1 MRDAGRWDRIPRM
14 HSEQVEPSVGFE
26 PPTPPPRPRGLLG
39 WIEWIGNALPD
50 PTVLFII
57 GAAIVMILSAIAAAG
72 NWSVTPMV
80 AQQMRGPEGQPLDP
94 PRLEFVPQTDAEG
107 KPVVITARSLLS
119 SDGIFWALDQM
130 VLNFINFPPLGV
142 VLVGMLGIG
151 VAERTGLFSALLRAF
166 MLVVPPVAFT
176 PTMIFLGIM
185 SSLGLDAGY
194 VVLPPLAAALYQSVG
209 RSPLA
214 GIAAVFAGV
223 ASGFNANLLVTGLD
237 PLLAGL
243 STTGARIV
251 DPNYEV
257 AATCNWGFMAASTVV
272 MTLVGWFVT
281 ARLVE
286 PRLAAR
292 PAEEGGASSAAGEV
306 ESQRLTEKEWTG
318 LWAALGTIAALVG
331 LVVLLVLIDG
341 SPLAG
346 KSPRQPA
353 FDRWVAVIV
362 PIIFLA
368 FLLPGLLY
376 GTILGNIK
384 SSKDAAK
391 AMVEAI
397 AAIAPIIVLAFF
409 AAQFIAYL
417 GYSQLDRMMAFAGGA
432 ALAEAQLPAGALIVA
447 FILLIAFFNL
457 FIGSMSA
464 KYAMVAPIFVPMLMI
479 AGISPELTQGAYR
492 IGDSVTNSIT
502 PLNAYLVIILMFMQ
516 RYARRAGMGTL
527 VSMMLP
533 YALIFLIV
541 WTVMLLIW
549 MGLEIPL
556 GKNGPLWY
564 PSAAPAATQPAS

>member
-1 MRDAGRWDRIPRM
+1 MADDTSAFAGEAD
-14 HSEQVEPSVGFE
+14 S
-26 PPTPPPRPRGLLG
+26 PPPSPERPRGILG
-39 WIEWIGNALPD
+39 WIEWLGNALPD
-50 PTVLFII
+50 PTALFVI
-57 GAAIVMILSAIAAAG
+57 GAAIVMVLSAYAAWAG
-72 NWSVTPMV
+72 WTVTPMV
-80 AQQMRGPEGQPLDP
+80 AHAVVDASGEPVIDEGTGQQ
-94 PRLEFVPQTDAEG
+94 RLEFVEQRDADG
-107 KPVVITARSLLS
+107 NPVVIRARNLLS

-176 PTMIFLGIM
+176 PTMVFLGVM

-194 VVLPPLAAALYQSVG
+194 VVLPPLAAALYASVG

-223 ASGFNANLLVTGLD
+223 AAGFNANLLVTGLD

-243 STTGARIV
+243 STTGARII
-251 DPNYEV
+251 DPAYEV
-257 AATCNWGFMAASTVV
+257 APPCNWYFMAASTIVI
-272 MTLVGWFVT
+272 TLVGWAVS
-281 ARLVE
+281 AWIVE
-286 PRLAAR
+286 PRLRSRSAA
-292 PAEEGGASSAAGEV
+292 EGGASADLADV
-306 ESQRLTEKEWTG
+306 ESQRLTPKEWTG
-318 LWAALGTIAALVG
+318 LWVALGTMAFMVSLVI
-331 LVVLLVLIDG
+331 LLVLIDG

-346 KSPRQPA
+346 KSPRQAA

-362 PIIFLA
+362 PIIFLT

-376 GTILGNIK
+376 GMVLGNIT

-432 ALAEAQLPAGALIVA
+432 ALAEAQLPPWALIVS

-464 KYAMVAPIFVPMLMI
+464 KYAMVAPIFIPMLMI
-479 AGISPELTQGAYR
+479 VGISPELTQGAYR
-492 IGDSVTNSIT
+492 IGDSVTNTIT

-516 RYARRAGMGTL
+516 RYAKNAGMGTL
-527 VSMMLP
+527 ISMMLP
-533 YALIFLIV
+533 YSLVFLVV
-541 WTVMLLIW
+541 WTVMLLVW
-549 MGLEIPL
+549 MWLGIPL
-556 GKNGPLWY
+556 GPNGPLSY
-564 PSAAPAATQPAS
+564 PA

>member
-1 MRDAGRWDRIPRM
+1 M
-14 HSEQVEPSVGFE
+14 HDTPEAFE
-26 PPTPPPRPRGLLG
+26 AAPASRRPRGILG
-39 WIEWIGNALPD
+39 WIEWLGNALPD
-50 PTVLFII
+50 PNALFVI
-57 GAAIVMILSAIAAAG
+57 GAVIVMLVSAIAASQQ
-72 NWSVTPMV
+72 WSVTPLV
-80 AQQMRGPEGQPLDP
+80 ARQAVDASGTPVIDP
-94 PRLEFVPQTDAEG
+94 ATDQPRLEFVPQVDAQG
-107 KPVVITARSLLS
+107 NPVVITARNLLS
-119 SDGIFWALDQM
+119 SDGIFWALDNM

-166 MLVVPPVAFT
+166 MLVVPSRLFT
-176 PTMIFLGIM
+176 PTMVFLGIM

-194 VVLPPLAAALYQSVG
+194 VVLPPLAAALYASVG

-243 STTGARIV
+243 STTGAQVV
-251 DPNYEV
+251 DRDYTV
-257 AATCNWGFMAASTVV
+257 AATANWGFMAASTIV
-272 MTLVGWFVT
+272 MTLVGWWVT
-281 ARLVE
+281 AKIVE
-286 PRLAAR
+286 PRLAGR
-292 PAEEGGASSAAGEV
+292 SAEEGGAALGGGTADV
-306 ESQRLTEKEWTG
+306 ESQRLSPREWKG
-318 LWAALGTIAALVG
+318 LWVALATIAGFVGLIVALVFWE
-331 LVVLLVLIDG
+331 G

-362 PIIFLA
+362 PIIFLS

-376 GTILGNIK
+376 GMILGNIR

-417 GYSQLDRMMAFAGGA
+417 GYTQLDRMMAFAGGA
-432 ALAEAQLPAGALIVA
+432 ALAQAQLPPWALIVA
-447 FILLIAFFNL
+447 FILVIAFFNL

-479 AGISPELTQGAYR
+479 VGISPELTQCAYR
-492 IGDSVTNSIT
+492 IGDSVTNTIT

-516 RYARRAGMGTL
+516 RYAKRAGMGTL
-527 VSMMLP
+527 VSTMLP
-533 YALIFLIV
+533 YALIFMVV
-541 WTVMLLIW
+541 WTVMLLVW
-549 MGLEIPL
+549 MGMGIPL

-564 PSAAPAATQPAS
+564 PN

>member
-1 MRDAGRWDRIPRM
+1 MHDTPDA
-14 HSEQVEPSVGFE
+14 FA
-26 PPTPPPRPRGLLG
+26 PTPSSPRPRGILG
-39 WIEWIGNALPD
+39 WIEWLGNALPD
-50 PTVLFII
+50 PNALFMM
-57 GAAIVMILSAIAAAG
+57 GAVIVMILSAVAASQQ
-72 NWSVTPMV
+72 WSVTPLV
-80 AQQMRGPEGQPLDP
+80 ARQAVDASGAAVIDP
-94 PRLEFVPQTDAEG
+94 QTNQPRLEFVQQVDAQG
-107 KPVVITARSLLS
+107 NPVVITARNLLS
-119 SDGIFWALDQM
+119 SDGIFWALDNM

-166 MLVVPPVAFT
+166 MLVVPSSLFT
-176 PTMIFLGIM
+176 PTMVFLGIM

-194 VVLPPLAAALYQSVG
+194 VVLPPLAAALYASVG

-243 STTGARIV
+243 STTGARVV
-251 DPNYEV
+251 DPDYTV
-257 AATCNWGFMAASTVV
+257 AATANWGFMAASTIV
-272 MTLVGWFVT
+272 MTFVGWWVT
-281 ARLVE
+281 AKIVE
-286 PRLAAR
+286 PRLAGR
-292 PAEEGGASSAAGEV
+292 SAEEGGAALGAAADV
-306 ESQRLTEKEWTG
+306 ESQRLSPREWSG
-318 LWAALGTIAALVG
+318 LWAALGTIGLFVG
-331 LVVLLVLIDG
+331 LLVVLVFWDG

-362 PIIFLA
+362 PIIFLT
-368 FLLPGLLY
+368 FLVPGLIY
-376 GTILGNIK
+376 GVILGNIR

-409 AAQFIAYL
+409 ASQFIAYL
-417 GYSQLDRMMAFAGGA
+417 GYTQLDRMMAFAGGA
-432 ALAEAQLPAGALIVA
+432 ALAQAQLPPWALIVA
-447 FILLIAFFNL
+447 FILVIAFFNL

-479 AGISPELTQGAYR
+479 VGISPELTQGAYR
-492 IGDSVTNSIT
+492 IGDSVTNTVT

-516 RYARRAGMGTL
+516 RYAKRAGMGTL
-527 VSMMLP
+527 VSTMLP
-533 YALIFLIV
+533 YALIFLVV
-541 WTVMLLIW
+541 WTLLLLIW
-549 MGLEIPL
+549 MGLGIPL

-564 PSAAPAATQPAS
+564 PN